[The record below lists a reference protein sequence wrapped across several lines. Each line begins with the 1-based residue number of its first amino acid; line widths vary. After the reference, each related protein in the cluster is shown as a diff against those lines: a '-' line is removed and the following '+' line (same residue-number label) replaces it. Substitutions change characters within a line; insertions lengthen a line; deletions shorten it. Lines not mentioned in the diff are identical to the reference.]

1 MAKSNADK
9 TVVSIFLNPTQFGKG
24 EDFDS
29 YPRTIDS
36 DLIELDNCK
45 VDAVFIPETE
55 QIYPPE
61 WSFNYD
67 IGELS
72 TILCGKSRP
81 NFFNG
86 VAQAVYRLFDIVKPD
101 IAVFGQK
108 DYQQLFIIKRMV
120 EQLSLGVVVLTH
132 STVREGDELAMSTR
146 NQYLS
151 SEERAVAP
159 QLYKILERTRQDYL
173 LSSSVIDL
181 KKDMHS
187 DLEKYFDLDYAEIVD
202 ANTLKQIT
210 DNTTE
215 IAILCAVLLGST
227 RLIDNIIF
235 WR

>member
-1 MAKSNADK
+1 
-9 TVVSIFLNPTQFGKG
+9 
-24 EDFDS
+24 
-29 YPRTIDS
+29 
-36 DLIELDNCK
+36 
-45 VDAVFIPETE
+45 
-55 QIYPPE
+55 
-61 WSFNYD
+61 
-67 IGELS
+67 
-72 TILCGKSRP
+72 
-81 NFFNG
+81 
-86 VAQAVYRLFDIVKPD
+86 
-101 IAVFGQK
+101 
-108 DYQQLFIIKRMV
+108 
-120 EQLSLGVVVLTH
+120 
-132 STVREGDELAMSTR
+132 MSTR